1 MPRTHCIE
9 QDRQAAERQAE
20 TLNIPA
26 APSARS
32 LAVESRRCLG
42 SYAASMAVILAGV
55 YFYTALSPYFVAL
68 YRLSWR
74 PMLGSH
80 AASFAIDFA
89 LVLWS
94 SAALYGLLLLPY
106 YALRRGRW
114 SNAWTLASCLWRHC
128 FRRAGRQPVSAQ
140 EKQAMLCLLLKFIF
154 IPFCLHGLFA
164 YLAFINDRLIGM
176 PDGFAHQNLLALYN
190 DHLHV
195 LILNVLFLID
205 FLPFVI
211 GYLVQA
217 RTLDNE
223 VVSVDTSVGG
233 WVACLACYPPFNG
246 AMVLLLPWQV
256 VEQVPVTSGPS
267 AAAHMLVNG
276 TLLLFFAC
284 YAWTSV
290 SLGFKCS
297 NLMHRGI
304 VHSGLYRKI
313 RHPAY
318 LFKNLAWWT
327 GALPMLIGLAQTS
340 AREFFWTLFCM
351 AGWSGIYLLRA
362 LCEERHLAHHADY
375 RAYMQQVRYRFLPG
389 VF

>member
-1 MPRTHCIE
+1 MPSTPCIDK
-9 QDRQAAERQAE
+9 DRQ
-20 TLNIPA
+20 PA
-26 APSARS
+26 DTHVPASDP
-32 LAVESRRCLG
+32 RRCFG
-42 SYAASMAVILAGV
+42 SYAASMALILAGV
-55 YFYTALSPYFVAL
+55 YFYTVLSPYYLAL

-74 PMLGSH
+74 PMLGSRTS
-80 AASFAIDFA
+80 SFTIDFP

-94 SAALYGLLLLPY
+94 FAALYALLLPLY
-106 YALRRGRW
+106 YALRPGRW
-114 SNAWTLASCLWRHC
+114 SNAWTLGSYLWRHAKSC
-128 FRRAGRQPVSAQ
+128 ATKQPRQPASAT
-140 EKQAMLCLLLKFIF
+140 EKQAMLCLLLKFLF

-164 YLAFINDRLIGM
+164 YLAFINDRLIDM
-176 PDGFAHQNLLALYN
+176 PANYAWQNLLALYN

-217 RTLDNE
+217 RALDNE
-223 VVSVDTSVGG
+223 VVSVDASVGG
-233 WVACLACYPPFNG
+233 WAACLACYPPFNG
-246 AMVLLLPWQV
+246 AMALLLPWQI
-256 VEQVPVTSGPS
+256 VEQAPVTTGPY
-267 AAAHMLVNG
+267 AAAHLLVNG
-276 TLLLFFAC
+276 MLLLFFAC
-284 YAWTSV
+284 YAWSSV

-304 VHSGLYRKI
+304 VQRGLYRKI

-340 AREFFWTLFCM
+340 ARAFFWSLFCM

-375 RAYMQQVRYRFLPG
+375 RAYMDQVRYRFLPG
-389 VF
+389 VL